1 MIAKK
6 RNVHVNRRTRFKWW
20 IRNNI
25 VFYIILGAICIIVG
39 FVFGMGAFNYA
50 RINNMESLLDK
61 NLRTLHRVTG
71 MTDQDIEKLKKEYPD
86 FNWEGT
92 WDRQRWKAGIEGN
105 REARSRDRAKEQ

>member
-1 MIAKK
+1 MITKK
-6 RNVHVNRRTRFKWW
+6 SNVHVNRRKRFKWW

-39 FVFGMGAFNYA
+39 FIFGMGVFNYA
-50 RINNMESLLDK
+50 RINNMESLLGK

-71 MTDQDIEKLKKEYPD
+71 MTDQDIEKLKKEYPN

-92 WDRQRWKAGIEGN
+92 WDRQRWKAGIEVN
-105 REARSRDRAKEQ
+105 REERSKRRAKEK